1 MLSEWL
7 PQPMAPQVPSAGL
20 PAVALNDALTA
31 YYDSNRRIYLAARDV
46 GITYEQ
52 WQAIKHGDG

>member
-1 MLSEWL
+1 
-7 PQPMAPQVPSAGL
+7 MAPQVPSTGL

-31 YYDSNRRIYLAARDV
+31 YYDSDRRIYLAARDV